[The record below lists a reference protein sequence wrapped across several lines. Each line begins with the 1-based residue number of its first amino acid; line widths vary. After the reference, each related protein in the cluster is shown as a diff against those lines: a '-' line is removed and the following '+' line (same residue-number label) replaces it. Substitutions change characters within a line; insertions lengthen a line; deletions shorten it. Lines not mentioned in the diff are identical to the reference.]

1 MRFLFCLGCEQAGKG
16 GTVKAINPNKCI
28 QVCHSTGIND
38 GAAAVILMKKSEAA
52 RRGLM
57 PLARIVSWAQ
67 TGIDPSIMGVGPISA
82 IKQAVS
88 NYLCIYYLKTLACNY
103 FSFPGHELFFQ
114 YSKENSVQ
122 KIN

>member
-1 MRFLFCLGCEQAGKG
+1 MQAGKG
-16 GTVKAINPNKCI
+16 GIVKAIEPNKYI
-28 QVCHSTGIND
+28 QVVCHSTGIND

-88 NYLCIYYLKTLACNY
+88 NYLSVYLLKTLACNR
-103 FSFPGHELFFQ
+103 FSFSGHVLVFL
-114 YSKENSVQ
+114 YSKENLVE

>member
-1 MRFLFCLGCEQAGKG
+1 MQAGKG
-16 GTVKAINPNKCI
+16 GAVKAIKPSKYI
-28 QVCHSTGIND
+28 QDVCPSTGIND

-88 NYLCIYYLKTLACNY
+88 NYLSMYLL
-103 FSFPGHELFFQ
+103 
-114 YSKENSVQ
+114 
-122 KIN
+122 